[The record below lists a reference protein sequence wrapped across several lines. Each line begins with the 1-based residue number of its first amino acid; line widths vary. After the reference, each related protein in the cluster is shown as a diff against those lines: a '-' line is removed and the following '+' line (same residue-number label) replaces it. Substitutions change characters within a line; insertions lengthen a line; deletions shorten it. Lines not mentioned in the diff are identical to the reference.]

1 MVFSVTLLVA
11 ATQTFLAAFLGA
23 VMDVGK
29 EIGDR

>member
-1 MVFSVTLLVA
+1 VFSVTLLA
-11 ATQTFLAAFLGA
+11 AAAQTFLTAFMGA